1 VSQGHASPEGLRY
14 NQDQHDWVV
23 VPRGSPRRFRMPEE
37 AAANPNRKEVVIY
50 TDGAAAPNPGAG
62 GYGVVLR
69 FGIRS
74 KEVSGGF
81 RLTTNN
87 RMELMAVIV
96 GLEALKEPCKVTL
109 HSDSQYIVNAVT
121 SGAAFRWRANG
132 WAINR
137 GRTKP
142 AKNTDLWERLLAAYE
157 RHEVEMVWVKGHAGI
172 EDNERCDALA
182 MAACQRDDLPP
193 DPGFHG
199 SEPAT
204 TKAGAVVHEATP
216 KTKMLAEGQ
225 PCRKCS
231 TPVVKRTPRKKTLK
245 PNQTYYFAWYLF
257 CPGCKSMYMV
267 EEAKQEV
274 TQDEGRLLG

>member
-1 VSQGHASPEGLRY
+1 MKVPEM
-14 NQDQHDWVV
+14 
-23 VPRGSPRRFRMPEE
+23 SEE
-37 AAANPNRKEVVIY
+37 PANTQNRKEVTIY
-50 TDGAAAPNPGAG
+50 TDGAAVPNPGAG

-69 FGIRS
+69 FGNHC
-74 KEVSGGF
+74 KELSGGF

-132 WAINR
+132 WTINP

-142 AKNTDLWERLLAAYE
+142 AKNPDLWERLLAAYE

-172 EDNERCDALA
+172 DDNERCDALA
-182 MAACQRDDLPP
+182 MAACQGDDLPP
-193 DPGFHG
+193 DPGFNG
-199 SEPAT
+199 SEPAPT
-204 TKAGAVVHEATP
+204 AFGGVVGDNSP
-216 KTKMLAEGQ
+216 KTKIVAEGQ
-225 PCRKCS
+225 PCRKCG
-231 TPVVKRTPRKKTLK
+231 TPVVKQTPKKKTLK
-245 PNQTYYFAWYLF
+245 PNQTYYFAWYLC
-257 CPGCKSMYMV
+257 CPGCKAMYMV

-274 TQDEGRLLG
+274 IQGEGRLFE